1 MLCLLIQLLNIYTVR
16 ILRQQCEA
24 SITNA
29 RLSIKR
35 NTQELSGCCAPRLTF
50 TLLTIGSSA
59 RQRQLLL
66 HQHVLP
72 ASHAPCVC
80 VWHKS
85 LAFSLCNNLR
95 GLARRQI
102 IYFVPFIAQQ
112 KTQERVAKQNSAR
125 QSDDQSFPGNRM
137 KMTTPGIRR
146 VTRRERDRVS
156 GTASCKFNI
165 EIKV

>member
-1 MLCLLIQLLNIYTVR
+1 MLGLLIQLLNIYTVR

-35 NTQELSGCCAPRLTF
+35 NTQELFGCCAPRLTF

-66 HQHVLP
+66 HQHMLP

-80 VWHKS
+80 V
-85 LAFSLCNNLR
+85 A
-95 GLARRQI
+95 QI
-102 IYFVPFIAQQ
+102 IGIFI
-112 KTQERVAKQNSAR
+112 VR
-125 QSDDQSFPGNRM
+125 QFAWLGSKADYLFCPIHS
-137 KMTTPGIRR
+137 TTKNTG
-146 VTRRERDRVS
+146 TSRETKL
-156 GTASCKFNI
+156 GTAKR
-165 EIKV
+165 

>member
-1 MLCLLIQLLNIYTVR
+1 MLGLLIQLLNIYTVR

-35 NTQELSGCCAPRLTF
+35 NTQELFGCCAPRLTF
-50 TLLTIGSSA
+50 TLLTIGSSG

-80 VWHKS
+80 VCGTNHWHFHCATICVAW
-85 LAFSLCNNLR
+85 LEGRL
-95 GLARRQI
+95 
-102 IYFVPFIAQQ
+102 FILSHSQHNKKHRNESRN
-112 KTQERVAKQNSAR
+112 KTRHGKAMINHFRA
-125 QSDDQSFPGNRM
+125 
-137 KMTTPGIRR
+137 
-146 VTRRERDRVS
+146 
-156 GTASCKFNI
+156 I
-165 EIKV
+165 E

>member
-1 MLCLLIQLLNIYTVR
+1 MFGLLIQLLNIYTVR

-35 NTQELSGCCAPRLTF
+35 NTQELFGCCAPRLTF
-50 TLLTIGSSA
+50 TLLTIGSSGG
-59 RQRQLLL
+59 QRQLLL

-72 ASHAPCVC
+72 ASHAP
-80 VWHKS
+80 S
-85 LAFSLCNNLR
+85 LAFSLCDNLR

-102 IYFVPFIAQQ
+102 IYFVPFTAQQ

-137 KMTTPGIRR
+137 KMTCR
-146 VTRRERDRVS
+146 
-156 GTASCKFNI
+156 A
-165 EIKV
+165 